1 MSGGNAIIVMVVWVV
16 RHLAF
21 ASGGLCLYN
30 GFVGCDAVCVQIMV
44 LWDVTSSVL
53 ITGTRHPARS
63 CIRRQHAA
71 LNGRYP
77 Q

>member
-1 MSGGNAIIVMVVWVV
+1 VNVVMVFCVV

-21 ASGGLCLYN
+21 TSGGLCLYN
-30 GFVGCDAVCVQIMV
+30 GFMGCNAVCVQIMV
-44 LWDVTSSVL
+44 LWGATPSLL

-71 LNGRYP
+71 LNRRYP